1 MPLLLPNL
9 DDRTWSDLVA
19 EATALIPVYGPQWTD
34 QNYSDPGITLV
45 ELCAWIAE
53 MDIYQ
58 LNQISDRE
66 RLKFLA
72 LVGVAPKPPIPARVI
87 LSATLAAGIAPITLP
102 SSLEFSGV
110 DPTGVTTRFSLMRSL
125 TLAPG
130 TLAAIQFQDP
140 TGFHDL
146 TPVWR
151 RQAVMSPF
159 GSAPQPG
166 MAVYF
171 GLTEALPVQQPAQLF
186 FTFADGHSGFAER
199 ERLLLQLEEMEK
211 RCNPVPYNPCK
222 KSPYHKN
229 VAPASAEST
238 QDSYRDLK
246 HYGVRTVWEYQANVG
261 GQLQW
266 TALNPT
272 NVEVL
277 DETRAFTLDGPVTF
291 RVPQA
296 MTASALGAVATPYYY
311 VRCRFAAGSYDAAP
325 SLRNVAFNGFLA
337 EQSVVSTTSLVIDP
351 SATIHYSAGGAPTP
365 NTVTTLQMKVN
376 PQNTRIIELT
386 FGGGASTD
394 PQFRI
399 LSFQAPSATST
410 PPTTGLLC
418 WEAALLGFGDGLANQ
433 QFVLPNP
440 PVKASSV
447 RVYTLENKRW
457 RAWELRRDFDASTR
471 KDFHV
476 VLNATTGA
484 IFFGNGEKGRVSP
497 ANCEVFARSLLT
509 RAQAGNLPAGS
520 INQLADSP
528 HNRAILY
535 DPSAVPDGWCKL
547 KGELQCDPDPKVQC
561 VINPLAAWGG
571 AAAETIDQAA
581 GEADQLVESSGR
593 AVTLSDY
600 ERLAA
605 NTPGTRI
612 ARVTAIANMHPD
624 FPCYSAPGMITVIV
638 LPYLPQGSPIPTPGL
653 LAAVSAYLRPRRVIG
668 TRVEV
673 VGPTYLEVAV
683 QATVQSMT
691 GANRTNLQQAIV
703 KALNNFL
710 DPLVG
715 GPDGTGW
722 PFGRDVYRSEIMK
735 VIDAVA
741 GVDYITSLALLADGG
756 QPQCGNVC
764 LGTTWLVQAGT
775 HQITV
780 L

>member
-9 DDRTWSDLVA
+9 DDRTWSDLAA

-58 LNQISDRE
+58 LNQISNRE

-72 LVGVAPKPPIPARVI
+72 LVGVAPKPPIPAHVV
-87 LSATLAAGIAPITLP
+87 LSATLATGIALVTLP
-102 SSLEFSGV
+102 ASLECCGL
-110 DPTGVTTRFSLMRSL
+110 DPTGVTTRYRLLRSF

-130 TLAAIQFQDP
+130 TLAAIQFQD
-140 TGFHDL
+140 TAGFHDL

-151 RQAVMSPF
+151 RQAVMNPF
-159 GSAPQPG
+159 GTAPQPG

-171 GLTEALPVQQPAQLF
+171 GLTSGLPVQQPAQLF
-186 FTFADGHSGFAER
+186 FTFAGGHSGFAER
-199 ERLLLQLEEMEK
+199 ERLLRQLEEME
-211 RCNPVPYNPCK
+211 RHCNPAPYNPCQK
-222 KSPYHKN
+222 AACDGNSPP
-229 VAPASAEST
+229 VAPSSP
-238 QDSYRDLK
+238 QDLPGSNLK
-246 HYGVRTVWEYQANVG
+246 HYGVRTVWEYQVNVG

-266 TALNPT
+266 TALNPA
-272 NVEVL
+272 NEEVV
-277 DETRAFTLDGPVTF
+277 DETRSLTLDGPVIV
-291 RVPQA
+291 RLPQA
-296 MTASALGAVATPYYY
+296 MTASAIGAVATPYYY

-325 SLRNVAFNGFLA
+325 LLRNVAFNGFLA
-337 EQSVVSTTSLVIDP
+337 EQSVASATSLVIDP
-351 SATIHYSAGGAPTP
+351 AATILYSAGGPPTP
-365 NTVTTLQMKVN
+365 NTITTLQMKVD
-376 PQNTRIIELT
+376 PQNTRIVALT
-386 FGGGASTD
+386 FGGGASND
-394 PQFRI
+394 PRFRI
-399 LSFQAPSATST
+399 LSFQVPTATAPGS
-410 PPTTGLLC
+410 LC
-418 WEAALLGFGDGLANQ
+418 WEAEFLGFGDGLANQ
-433 QFVLPNP
+433 QCTLPNP

-447 RVYTLENKRW
+447 QVYTLESGTW
-457 RAWELRRDFDASTR
+457 HAWELRRDFDSSTR

-484 IFFGNGEKGRVSP
+484 IFFGNGEKGRVPP
-497 ANCEVFARSLLT
+497 ANCEVFATSLLT
-509 RAQAGNLPAGS
+509 RAQAGNLPGVT

-535 DPSAVPDGWCKL
+535 DPTAVPDGWTKL
-547 KGELQCDPDPKVQC
+547 KNELQGV
-561 VINPLAAWGG
+561 VNPLAAWGG

-581 GEADQLVESSGR
+581 GHADQLVESSGR
-593 AVTLSDY
+593 AVTLADY

-605 NTPGTRI
+605 STPGTRI

-638 LPYLPQGSPIPTPGL
+638 LPYLPQGSPMPTPGL
-653 LAAVSAYLRPRRVIG
+653 LSTVSAYLRPRRVIG

-683 QATVQSMT
+683 QAAVQSMT
-691 GANRTNLQQAIV
+691 GTNRTSLQQAIV
-703 KALNNFL
+703 TALNNFL

-735 VIDAVA
+735 VIDEVA
-741 GVDYITSLALLADGG
+741 GVDYITSLALVADSG

-764 LGTTWLVQAGT
+764 LGATWLVQAGT

>member
-9 DDRTWSDLVA
+9 DDRTWTDLVS

-34 QNYSDPGITLV
+34 QNYSDPGITLI

-72 LVGVAPKPPIPARVI
+72 LVGVVPKPPIPAHVI
-87 LSATLAAGIAPITLP
+87 LSLTLATGIAPITLP
-102 SSLEFSGV
+102 ESLEFSGL
-110 DPTGVTTRFSLMRSL
+110 DPTGVATRYRLLRAS
-125 TLAPG
+125 TLAQG

-151 RQAVMSPF
+151 RQAVMNPF
-159 GSAPQPG
+159 GTAPQPG
-166 MAVYF
+166 MAIYF
-171 GLTEALPVQQPAQLF
+171 GLTAALPASQPVQLF
-186 FTFADGHSGFAER
+186 FTFAGSHTGFAER
-199 ERLLLQLEEMEK
+199 ECLVLQLQETKK
-211 RCNPVPYNPCK
+211 RCNPASYNPCK
-222 KSPYHKN
+222 QSPCQNN
-229 VAPASAEST
+229 VPTAAGEPT
-238 QDSYRDLK
+238 QDSTCVDLK
-246 HYGVRTVWEYQANVG
+246 HYGVRTAWEYQASVG

-266 TALNPT
+266 VAFSD
-272 NVEVL
+272 EEGL

-291 RVPQA
+291 TAPQA
-296 MTASALGAVATPYYY
+296 MTASSLGAVAKPYYY
-311 VRCRFAAGSYDAAP
+311 LRCRFVAGSYDAAP
-325 SLRNVAFNGFLA
+325 LVENVAFNGLLA
-337 EQSVVSTTSLVIDP
+337 EQSVAATSSLVIDP

-365 NTVTTLQMKVN
+365 NTVTTLQMTVN
-376 PQNTRIIELT
+376 PLNTRIVELS

-394 PQFRI
+394 PQFRL
-399 LSFQAPSATST
+399 LSFQAPIAGVPGS
-410 PPTTGLLC
+410 LC
-418 WEAALLGFGDGLANQ
+418 WEAELLGFGDGLANQ
-433 QFVLPNP
+433 QFALPNP

-447 RVYTLENKRW
+447 QVYTLENGKW
-457 RAWELRRDFDASTR
+457 YAWELRRDFYASTR
-471 KDFHV
+471 KDFHF

-484 IFFGNGEKGRVSP
+484 IFFGNGEKGRVPP
-497 ANCEVFARSLLT
+497 ANCEVFATDLIT
-509 RAQAGNLPAGS
+509 RAQAGNLAGGS

-528 HNRAILY
+528 HNHAILY
-535 DPSAVPDGWCKL
+535 DPTAMPDGWTKL
-547 KGELQCDPDPKVQC
+547 KIELQCASNPKVQC
-561 VINPLAAWGG
+561 VTNPLAAWGG

-593 AVTLSDY
+593 AVTLADY
-600 ERLAA
+600 EQLAL
-605 NTPGTRI
+605 NTPGTRV

-624 FPCYSAPGMITVIV
+624 FPCYSAPGMVTVIV
-638 LPYLPQGSPIPTPGL
+638 LPYLPQGSPMPTPGL

-673 VGPTYLEVAV
+673 VGPIYLEVAV
-683 QATVQSMT
+683 QATVQPIT
-691 GANRTNLQQAIV
+691 GTNRPKLQQAIV
-703 KALNNFL
+703 NALNTFL

-722 PFGRDVYRSEIMK
+722 PFGRDVFRSEIMK

-764 LGTTWLVQAGT
+764 LGATWLVEAGT
-775 HQITV
+775 HQIT
-780 L
+780 LL

>member
-72 LVGVAPKPPIPARVI
+72 LVGVAPKPPIPAHVV
-87 LSATLAAGIAPITLP
+87 LSITLATGIAPITLP
-102 SSLEFSGV
+102 ASLEFSGL
-110 DPTGVTTRFSLMRSL
+110 DSTGVTTRYRLLHSCA
-125 TLAPG
+125 LAQG
-130 TLAAIQFQDP
+130 ALAAIQFQDP

-151 RQAVMSPF
+151 RQALMNPF
-159 GSAPQPG
+159 GTAPQAG

-171 GLTEALPVQQPAQLF
+171 GLTAVPPVQQPAQLF
-186 FTFADGHSGFAER
+186 FTFADGHSSFAER
-199 ERLLLQLEEMEK
+199 ERLLRQLEEMEK
-211 RCNPVPYNPCK
+211 HCNPAPYNPCK
-222 KSPYHKN
+222 KPSCQKDSTTAAPHSP
-229 VAPASAEST
+229 
-238 QDSYRDLK
+238 QDLPDCNLK
-246 HYGVRTVWEYQANVG
+246 HNGVRTVWEYQANVA
-261 GQLQW
+261 GQPQW
-266 TALNPT
+266 IALNPSDK
-272 NVEVL
+272 EVV
-277 DETRAFTLDGPVTF
+277 DETRAFTLDGPVSF
-291 RVPQA
+291 SVPQVMA
-296 MTASALGAVATPYYY
+296 ASSLGVVATPYYY

-325 SLRNVAFNGFLA
+325 LLRNVAFNGFLA
-337 EQSVVSTTSLVIDP
+337 EQCVASTTSLVIDHN
-351 SATIHYSAGGAPTP
+351 ATIHYSAGGPPVP
-365 NTVTTLQMKVN
+365 NTVTTLRMKVD
-376 PQNTRIIELT
+376 PQNTRIVELI
-386 FGGGASTD
+386 FGGGASTE

-399 LSFQAPSATST
+399 LSFQVPTATAPGS
-410 PPTTGLLC
+410 LC
-418 WEAALLGFGDGLANQ
+418 WEAEFLGFGSGLANQ
-433 QFVLPNP
+433 QFTLPTP
-440 PVKASSV
+440 PVKATV
-447 RVYTLENKRW
+447 QVYTLERGTW
-457 RAWELRRDFDASTR
+457 HAWDLRRDFDSSTR

-476 VLNATTGA
+476 VLKATTGE
-484 IFFGNGEKGRVSP
+484 IFFGNGEKGRVPP
-497 ANCEVFARSLLT
+497 ANCEVFATSLLT
-509 RAQAGNLPAGS
+509 RAQSGNLPAS
-520 INQLADSP
+520 TINQLADSP
-528 HNRAILY
+528 YNRAILY
-535 DPSAVPDGWCKL
+535 DPTALPDGWTRL
-547 KGELQCDPDPKVQC
+547 KNELQA

-571 AAAETIDQAA
+571 AAAETFDQAA

-593 AVTLSDY
+593 AVTLADY

-612 ARVTAIANMHPD
+612 ARVSAIANMHPD

-638 LPYLPQGSPIPTPGL
+638 LPYLPQGSPMPTPGL

-673 VGPTYLEVAV
+673 VAPTYLEVAV

-691 GANRTNLQQAIV
+691 GTNRTNLQQAIV
-703 KALNNFL
+703 TALNNFL
-710 DPLVG
+710 DPLAG

-741 GVDYITSLALLADGG
+741 GVDYITLLALLADSG

-764 LGTTWLVQAGT
+764 LGATWLVQAGT
-775 HQITV
+775 HKITV